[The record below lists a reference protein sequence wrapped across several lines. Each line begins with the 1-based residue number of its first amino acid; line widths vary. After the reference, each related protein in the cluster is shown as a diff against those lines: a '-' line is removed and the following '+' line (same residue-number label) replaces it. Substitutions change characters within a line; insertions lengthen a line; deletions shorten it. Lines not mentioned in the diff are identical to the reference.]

1 MFFLRPKFS
10 QTALSRVCQV
20 ASRLSQK
27 PDLPSA
33 TLLLSS
39 VIIVMLAGCSS
50 VAVEKQSAAK
60 TLVAQRGNIVT
71 DDKLSSASSSALLSA
86 GLNEEA
92 CMLRFER
99 CLMQLSDSLFNEH
112 YRQALAIFAELH
124 YTKALRLEGMEA
136 CQNALSRPPLD
147 PYYANAPLSED
158 EQNKQR
164 RLTRYCLDSYHTELL
179 EAIKYSYT
187 YLFYDQLEHD
197 FEDSNRDTQKMSR
210 RLPSELDIQTQDI
223 YNSASNDI
231 ITQLY
236 ESSES
241 QKPLYS
247 SSVEIE
253 HLAVDFQD
261 IANKNAAV
269 DPTVVSSD
277 SAAQQVKVMK
287 IGVADYQ
294 LDVFLPNEKNYL
306 VNAGAQNK
314 ALADLVST
322 YELRLSGLNSIS
334 KRDGFG
340 IGFVASL
347 NDRYTTSIRQLL
359 SKTLPASL
367 APGKQNHHQ
376 RVDES
381 QPINRIYPTGHL
393 LLTGLIK
400 PQGNSVLEVLTHNKL
415 DIHLYNPY
423 RTEKVT
429 LLGEDYPLAANFS
442 ASYGLWLSENQ
453 LNSVGYLNL
462 LAPQN
467 EASLPRLFKLEPY
480 DPNKR
485 VIIMLHGL
493 ASSPATWVNLTN
505 DIFND
510 ATLRDNYQVW
520 QVFYP
525 TNLPILENRYQIQQL
540 IETAYQQVDPEGLD
554 AASSHSVIIS
564 HSMGAVIAR
573 MLVSDTDLS
582 TRLDSLNQTSPHTEA
597 NQQTVTDGPL
607 VDKHTVDLPNLS
619 NDRQVSAMLKKSFGN
634 NKDLAQRFALSPLK
648 QVDTVVFLSAP
659 FRGTDYADR
668 WFTRAMRRIIHLP
681 LGIVQTVTS
690 NLATIATE
698 GELAQNPLGALYL
711 ENGASQLSDKSSF
724 VKLTKDLPIVPQV
737 TYHSIIANAD
747 SDIARGLSE
756 LQSSM
761 VSFDLS
767 EEIAAER
774 SETSGRSV
782 NNITMPES
790 NELLLPDV
798 PTNQPASD
806 LNLAADSPLPANDD
820 TDSLAVIEP
829 KSQDLKITPD
839 VASQASYIAAIT
851 IEEDLDES
859 LTQKL
864 SDGIVPYKSAHLDG
878 AASETII
885 IGGHSIQENPQTILT
900 LRRILHQQLKQH

>member
-1 MFFLRPKFS
+1 MSFLRPTFN
-10 QTALSRVCQV
+10 QTALSRIGHT
-20 ASRLSQK
+20 ALRLPPK
-27 PDLPSA
+27 CRAPSS

-39 VIIVMLAGCSS
+39 LLLVTVTGCSS

-71 DDKLSSASSSALLSA
+71 EDKLSTAASSALLSA

-124 YTKALRLEGMEA
+124 YTKALRLGGSEA
-136 CQNALSRPPLD
+136 CQNALARPPLD
-147 PYYANAPLSED
+147 PNYANAPIPED
-158 EQNKQR
+158 ELNKQT
-164 RLTRYCLDSYHTELL
+164 RLTKYCLNTYHAELL
-179 EAIKYSYT
+179 EAVKYSYT
-187 YLFYDQLEHD
+187 YLFYDELEHD
-197 FEDSNRDTQKMSR
+197 FQDPARDPQNMSR
-210 RLPSELDIQTQDI
+210 RLPSELDIQTTDI

-236 ESSES
+236 ESSEAN
-241 QKPLYS
+241 KPLYNS
-247 SSVEIE
+247 TVKME
-253 HLAVDFQD
+253 HLAVDTKTMD
-261 IANKNAAV
+261 NKVSDA
-269 DPTVVSSD
+269 TVVSSD

-287 IGVADYQ
+287 ITLGDYK

-306 VNAGAQNK
+306 INAGSQSQ
-314 ALADLVST
+314 ALTDLVST
-322 YELRLSGLNSIS
+322 YQLRLSGLNSIS

-340 IGFVASL
+340 ISFVASL

-359 SKTLPASL
+359 RKTLPDALSDNK
-367 APGKQNHHQ
+367 AGDKDS
-376 RVDES
+376 VDES

-400 PQGNSVLEVLTHNKL
+400 PQGNSILEVLTHNKL

-540 IETAYQQVDPEGLD
+540 IETAYQQVDPDAQD
-554 AASSHSVIIS
+554 AASSNSVIIS

-573 MLVSDTDLS
+573 MLVSDTNLS
-582 TRLDSLNQTSPHTEA
+582 TRLDTLNAAPKSSAVSQA
-597 NQQTVTDGPL
+597 IDGPL
-607 VDKHTVDLPNLS
+607 VNEDTADLPDLS
-619 NDRQVSAMLKKSFGN
+619 NDRQVSAMLKKSYGN
-634 NKDLAQRFALSPLK
+634 NKELADRFALKPLK

-681 LGIVQTVTS
+681 LGLVQTVTS
-690 NLATIATE
+690 NLTTIATE

-724 VKLTKDLPIVPQV
+724 VKLTKDLPIVPEV

-767 EEIAAER
+767 QEIEDSQAITVAGSGSTGATVHDISKPEANEVVLPNEAEQIDLLGEGAATDTNTHTDTAALNYAD
-774 SETSGRSV
+774 SE
-782 NNITMPES
+782 
-790 NELLLPDV
+790 NETDV
-798 PTNQPASD
+798 PTD
-806 LNLAADSPLPANDD
+806 
-820 TDSLAVIEP
+820 
-829 KSQDLKITPD
+829 
-839 VASQASYIAAIT
+839 ASYIAAIT
-851 IEEDLDES
+851 VDQPLDDE
-859 LTQKL
+859 LTNKL

-900 LRRILHQQLKQH
+900 LRRILHQQLKKD

>member
-1 MFFLRPKFS
+1 V
-10 QTALSRVCQV
+10 AL
-20 ASRLSQK
+20 RLSQK
-27 PDLPSA
+27 PALPSG
-33 TLLLSS
+33 TLLLSG
-39 VIIVMLAGCSS
+39 VMVVTLAGCSS

-71 DDKLSSASSSALLSA
+71 DNKLSTAAASALLSA

-124 YTKALRLEGMEA
+124 YTKALRLGGSEA
-136 CQNALSRPPLD
+136 CQNGLARPPLD
-147 PYYANAPLSED
+147 PYYANAPIPED
-158 EQNKQR
+158 ELNKQR
-164 RLTRYCLDSYHTELL
+164 RLTKYCLNTYHAELL
-179 EAIKYSYT
+179 EAVKYSYT
-187 YLFYDQLEHD
+187 YLFYDELEHD
-197 FEDSNRDTQKMSR
+197 FADSARDSQKMSR

-223 YNSASNDI
+223 YNSSSNDI
-231 ITQLY
+231 ITQIY

-241 QKPLYS
+241 DKPLYS
-247 SSVEIE
+247 STVNIE
-253 HLAVDFQD
+253 HFAVNPEKKDNESAD
-261 IANKNAAV
+261 T
-269 DPTVVSSD
+269 TVVSAET
-277 SAAQQVKVMK
+277 AAQQVKVMK
-287 IGVADYQ
+287 IDVADYQ
-294 LDVFLPNEKNYL
+294 LDVYLPNEKNYL
-306 VNAGAQNK
+306 VNASNQNK
-314 ALADLVST
+314 ALTDLVST

-340 IGFVASL
+340 ISFVASL

-367 APGKQNHHQ
+367 ATSNKDDKDK
-376 RVDES
+376 VDES

-400 PQGNSVLEVLTHNKL
+400 PQGNSVLEVLTHKNL

-480 DPNKR
+480 DPDKR

-520 QVFYP
+520 QIFYP

-540 IETAYQQVDPEGLD
+540 IETAYQQVDPDGTD
-554 AASSHSVIIS
+554 AASSNSVIIS

-582 TRLDSLNQTSPHTEA
+582 TRLDSLNERAQPATTKATE
-597 NQQTVTDGPL
+597 TLTDGPL
-607 VDKHTVDLPNLS
+607 VNENTVDLPDFS
-619 NDRQVSAMLKKSFGN
+619 NDKQVSAMLKKSFGN
-634 NKDLAQRFALSPLK
+634 NKELAERFALSPLQ

-681 LGIVQTVTS
+681 LGLVQTVTS
-690 NLATIATE
+690 NLTTIATE

-767 EEIAAER
+767 QEIEAEAEAATD
-774 SETSGRSV
+774 SESTGVTV
-782 NNITMPES
+782 NNIAKPEANEVVLPEELAQS
-790 NELLLPDV
+790 ELLASG
-798 PTNQPASD
+798 TASD
-806 LNLAADSPLPANDD
+806 SDIGVND
-820 TDSLAVIEP
+820 
-829 KSQDLKITPD
+829 QDLEKES
-839 VASQASYIAAIT
+839 VGKENFGNESYAVSEAEQAIPTDAAYIAAIT
-851 IEEDLDES
+851 VEEALDDE
-859 LTQKL
+859 LTEKL

-900 LRRILHQQLKQH
+900 LRRILHQQLKKD

>member
-1 MFFLRPKFS
+1 MSFLRPKFS

-20 ASRLSQK
+20 ALRRSQK
-27 PDLPSA
+27 PNIPSA

-39 VIIVMLAGCSS
+39 VMIVMIAGCSS

-71 DDKLSSASSSALLSA
+71 DGKLSTASSSALLSA

-124 YTKALRLEGMEA
+124 YTKALRLEGMQA
-136 CQNALSRPPLD
+136 CQNALARPPLD

-164 RLTRYCLDSYHTELL
+164 RLTRYCLDSYHAELL

-197 FEDSNRDTQKMSR
+197 FEDSSRDTQKMSR

-241 QKPLYS
+241 QKPLYN

-253 HLAVDFQD
+253 HLAVDVPNV
-261 IANKNAAV
+261 ANKNAAA

-294 LDVFLPNEKNYL
+294 IDVFLPNEKNYL
-306 VNAGAQNK
+306 VNASAQNK
-314 ALADLVST
+314 ALTDLVST

-359 SKTLPASL
+359 SKSLPASL
-367 APGKQNHHQ
+367 ASGKQNHNQ
-376 RVDES
+376 GVDES

-400 PQGNSVLEVLTHNKL
+400 PQGNSVLDVLTHNKL

-540 IETAYQQVDPEGLD
+540 IETAYQQVDPEGSD
-554 AASSHSVIIS
+554 AASNNSVIIS

-582 TRLDSLNQTSPHTEA
+582 TRLDSLNETSPPTGA

-607 VDKHTVDLPNLS
+607 VNKDTVDLPNLS
-619 NDRQVSAMLKKSFGN
+619 NDKQVSAMLKKSFGN
-634 NKDLAQRFALSPLK
+634 NKDLVQRFTLSPLK

-767 EEIAAER
+767 EEIAAEE
-774 SETSGRSV
+774 SAASGLSV
-782 NNITMPES
+782 NNITLPES
-790 NELLLPDV
+790 NELVLPEV
-798 PTNQPASD
+798 PANQPTSD
-806 LNLAADSPLPANDD
+806 LSLAADSPLPASDD
-820 TDSLAVIEP
+820 TESSAVTAPE
-829 KSQDLKITPD
+829 SQELTITPD
-839 VASQASYIAAIT
+839 VVREPSYIAAIT

-859 LTQKL
+859 LTEKL

-900 LRRILHQQLKQH
+900 LRRILHQQLKQE